1 MSRLLP
7 AAIAAALFF
16 GAAAF
21 DLGLR
26 SRDALGRA
34 RRYEAWAADPA
45 QKKKFCAELLAEKTA
60 AARAGLAAGELTEEE
75 AARRVTLAETEAGFI
90 AEESSAKLAWL
101 WYRTAAEKFP
111 SPLNPWA
118 AEARRRLPAAKA
130 AWLAELAAAGLKPP
144 AWLAD

>member
-1 MSRLLP
+1 MSRFLP

-16 GAAAF
+16 GAAAL

-26 SRDALGRA
+26 SKDALQRA
-34 RRYEAWAADPA
+34 RRYEAWAAAPA
-45 QKKKFCAELLAEKTA
+45 QKRAFCDALLNGKTA
-60 AARAGLAAGELTEEE
+60 AARADLAAGRISAEE
-75 AARRVTLAETEAGFI
+75 AARRVALAETEAEFI
-90 AEESSAKLAWL
+90 AGESSAKLAWI

-118 AEARRRLPAAKA
+118 AEARARLPAAKA
-130 AWLAELAAAGLKPP
+130 AWLAELAAAGLEPP